1 MTKKVVK
8 PYNEEGS
15 KKEQVAEMFNNIAPR
30 YDFLNHLL
38 SLGIDITWRK
48 KAIRILAPD
57 NPQHI
62 VDIATGTG
70 DFALEALAI
79 NPEKITGIDISSEM
93 LEVGKQKMKR
103 KGVDHIIS
111 MKLGD
116 SENLPLE
123 DNSIDAITVSF
134 GVRNFENLEKG
145 LSDMRRVLK
154 PGAKAVII
162 EFSQPTTFPIKQLY
176 QFYFKFILP
185 VIGKLVSKDPRAY
198 TYLPES
204 VNSFPYGEAFEAIVT
219 KCGYSQVKTVPLT
232 FGIASI
238 YVATK

>member
-57 NPQHI
+57 KPKHI

-79 NPEKITGIDISSEM
+79 NPDKITGIDISSEM

-116 SENLPLE
+116 SENLPLK
-123 DNSIDAITVSF
+123 DDSIDAITVSF

-204 VNSFPYGEAFEAIVT
+204 VNSFPFGKAFEAIVT
-219 KCGYSQVKTVPLT
+219 KCGYSQVETVPLT